1 MTKKVVVVSAN
12 WCKNCSVLKD
22 TLTRAGIIYQVI
34 DADSEEGM
42 AFCRE
47 NGIRSLPT
55 SFIYEDGELL
65 KTIVGLKKVEE
76 YI

>member
-1 MTKKVVVVSAN
+1 MTKKVVVVSAD

-22 TLTRAGIIYQVI
+22 TLTRAEIIYQVI
-34 DADSEEGM
+34 DADENM
-42 AFCRE
+42 DFCRE

-55 SFIYEDGELL
+55 AFIYEDGELI
-65 KTIVGLKKVEE
+65 KTIVGLNKVEE